1 MNYSLRALLAAAVLV
16 LLVISTPAHANR
28 DRDRGIIYGVL
39 GTIAVQEIHRR
50 SHQHNDDYYYHYSY
64 NRNVRHIPHYSYRNS
79 TGRGGFPPFRCSGDE
94 IRCAYERGRW
104 ERELQEWQD
113 AKNRAYWCGRDP
125 RRCY

>member
-1 MNYSLRALLAAAVLV
+1 MKTALAVLLTVAV
-16 LLVISTPAHANR
+16 LATSTSAEANS
-28 DRDRGIIYGVL
+28 DRNRGIVYGVL
-39 GTIAVQEIHRR
+39 GTLLVQEVHRS
-50 SHQHNDDYYYHYSY
+50 SHSRNDYYYHYHYSH
-64 NRNVRHIPHYSYRNS
+64 NRSVAHVPHYSYRNS

-125 RRCY
+125 RRCD